1 MPMPHQTAMSAP
13 AQTTMPTQH
22 QTATSM
28 APTAMPNGHVSA
40 NANANWP
47 HIVVLTFLKAC

>member
-1 MPMPHQTAMSAP
+1 
-13 AQTTMPTQH
+13 
-22 QTATSM
+22 
-28 APTAMPNGHVSA
+28 MPNGHVSA